1 MYFKKSFRVPI
12 WRLSHI
18 VDFFL
23 GYLFP
28 WWYPW
33 SFWSPGP
40 NQNVSVLIFFALLT
54 SWPWVSVV
62 MTRGTSR
69 NGKNACTEDWF
80 KELSHCHAAA
90 CNSFWNKVRVGLME
104 GWKEGM
110 MVWCSCPL
118 RCMAWGGMRLL
129 TVCCEASPLKLNL
142 WSLNYRCVLTSSYF
156 VFCISQIFHL

>member
-1 MYFKKSFRVPI
+1 MTAVTYSCFFFRI
-12 WRLSHI
+12 AISMLLSLVI
-18 VDFFL
+18 LV
-23 GYLFP
+23 
-28 WWYPW
+28 PW
-33 SFWSPGP
+33 SQSKCSCFD
-40 NQNVSVLIFFALLT
+40 IFCFADFMALGFCGYDKRNKQKWQECLHWGLL
-54 SWPWVSVV
+54 
-62 MTRGTSR
+62 
-69 NGKNACTEDWF
+69 
-80 KELSHCHAAA
+80 KELSYCHAAA